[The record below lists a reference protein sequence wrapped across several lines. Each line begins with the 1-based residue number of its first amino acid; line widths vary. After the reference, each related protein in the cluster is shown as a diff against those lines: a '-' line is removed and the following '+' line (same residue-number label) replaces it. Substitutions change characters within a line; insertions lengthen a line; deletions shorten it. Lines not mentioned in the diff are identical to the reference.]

1 MYFGD
6 GDFKTQESLVK
17 MLFGFYWS
25 LGQISRLLNNK
36 QQQVP
41 SVFRDA
47 HLQIEY
53 PSRSVVF
60 ISLNVNVPVKNPIKS
75 GRYFAKS
82 AARIPGYFWSLY
94 GEVSFCS
101 LERVETTNP
110 PGKLHWYSSQ
120 VLVQIVVLNSRLG
133 RRAVVVQIEQP
144 NLSTFAV
151 RRRLLNKGGPFCLK
165 KKKGEL
171 DEWPF
176 LRAKKD
182 IMMFTVKNSSF
193 EALHQSSL
201 ISLHLHSVSCC
212 FCLTFGVP
220 GITCFVYPFFP
231 SAKCTTAWIGHRS
244 IAQRRTFVNS
254 GVQEWYVI
262 NLCFGVP
269 QVGWGKQVYLLYMTK
284 LEKSMIFFLKQ

>member
-1 MYFGD
+1 MVKINKSQSCTVEIGILRL
-6 GDFKTQESLVK
+6 KNPWCK

-41 SVFRDA
+41 SVFRDV

-60 ISLNVNVPVKNPIKS
+60 ISLNVNVPFKNPIKS

-82 AARIPGYFWSLY
+82 AARIAGYFWSLY

-151 RRRLLNKGGPFCLK
+151 GRRFLNKR
-165 KKKGEL
+165 
-171 DEWPF
+171 WPF
-176 LRAKKD
+176 LFEEKK
-182 IMMFTVKNSSF
+182 
-193 EALHQSSL
+193 
-201 ISLHLHSVSCC
+201 
-212 FCLTFGVP
+212 
-220 GITCFVYPFFP
+220 
-231 SAKCTTAWIGHRS
+231 
-244 IAQRRTFVNS
+244 
-254 GVQEWYVI
+254 
-262 NLCFGVP
+262 
-269 QVGWGKQVYLLYMTK
+269 GWTRWMTIP
-284 LEKSMIFFLKQ
+284 ES